1 MIFQI
6 YSGAMRLAS
15 PVLDHLLRRRLARG
29 KEDPARISERRG
41 QASLARPEGQLF
53 WVHGA
58 SVGECQTAL
67 ALIERLLDRD
77 PALNVLLTSG
87 TLTSAKLMADRLPAR
102 AMHQFVPLDHP
113 AWISAFLDHWRPD
126 AAIFVESDLWPNLVL
141 AAARRSIPLI
151 LANARMSEGSF
162 ERWRRLSFFTG
173 RLFADFS
180 LILASNPVQKA
191 GFESLTRAPVQ
202 YVGNLK
208 RAAAPLA
215 TDAEKL
221 AVLREAVGK
230 RPVFLAAST
239 HAGEEDA
246 AAEAHRIAA
255 AARPDLLT
263 LVAPRHPNRGAE
275 IAALLKG
282 QGLHC
287 ARRSLDALPTPET
300 EIYIADTLGEMG
312 TLFELSD
319 AVFVGGSLI
328 PVGGH
333 NPLEPAHFAKPVLF
347 GQLMA
352 KNADIASDMIEA
364 RAALEIADAKDL
376 GKRLRDLLQNDAQ
389 RAELGAN
396 AKTFAEGQ
404 GAIADEMSAR
414 ICAAVAAHGERK

>member
-6 YSGAMRLAS
+6 YNGAMRLAS
-15 PVLDHLLRRRLARG
+15 PVLDLLLRRRLARG

-41 QASLARPEGQLF
+41 EASLARPEGPLF

-87 TLTSAKLMADRLPAR
+87 TLTSARLMADRLPSR

-141 AAARRSIPLI
+141 AAGQRKIPLI
-151 LANARMSEGSF
+151 LANARMSQGSF
-162 ERWRRLSFFTG
+162 ERWRRLSLFTR

-180 LILASNPVQKA
+180 LILASNPAQKA

-208 RAAAPLA
+208 RAAAPLTA
-215 TDAEKL
+215 DPASLAELRDA
-221 AVLREAVGK
+221 AAG
-230 RPVFLAAST
+230 RPVILAAST

-255 AARPDLLT
+255 AVRPDLLT
-263 LVAPRHPNRGAE
+263 IIAPRHPNRGAE
-275 IAALLKG
+275 IAASLET
-282 QGLHC
+282 QGLRC
-287 ARRSLDALPTPET
+287 ARRSQNALPSPET
-300 EIYIADTLGEMG
+300 EIYVADTLGEMG
-312 TLFELSD
+312 TLFELAD

-352 KNADIASDMIEA
+352 KNADIATDMIGA

-376 GKRLRDLLQNDAQ
+376 GRRLRDLLQNDAQ

-396 AKTFAEGQ
+396 AKAFAEGQ
-404 GAIADEMSAR
+404 GAIADEMAGR
-414 ICAAVAAHGERK
+414 ICAAVDAHGERR